1 MKTRIHLPIF
11 IHSLLFLFLLFSFPV
26 HGMDW
31 NLEFSEKNFVKLE
44 ENSTLAFE
52 TRKRDL
58 HPYYRNKK
66 DIFVRKIREN
76 ENKVFSREIY
86 VSDENQSEEYCSIY
100 IKDKNVVIALRHLL
114 YIYRTVDKT
123 VWYNRMNSGSNSN
136 NFEDNTRENTRESVE
151 FVENSNEVLLT
162 TKVDLTPTIEFY
174 VSRKLFPEEKLK
186 YRGAYIVL
194 KMKKKVGEN
203 DLEYEK
209 ILLEDYQYNYEVND
223 RFAVIR
229 RNFISFQEM
238 VTQLEKNAKISVELT
253 LFHEKSDEDSSR
265 DENSIRNKNGKSN
278 RNSVNE
284 KIFIEFSPEE
294 LNEILKCIDKK
305 TKKEAI
311 ENFARKEEIRKQTV
325 VRMTNLYFD
334 IEKLK
339 NETNRSNHLHLKD
352 VVENLDI
359 RSVLLEKELV
369 YVGENKKY
377 AIFSNPSA
385 NSHVLV
391 FVTND
396 GERNSFFDYSC
407 SLIEERKI
415 HEKNV
420 NQLLV
425 CENEDKKIFLYR
437 KIKNQMTYHF
447 VFFANSSSIS
457 EKESRKLYDF
467 LLYN

>member
-1 MKTRIHLPIF
+1 
-11 IHSLLFLFLLFSFPV
+11 
-26 HGMDW
+26 MDW
-31 NLEFSEKNFVKLE
+31 NSKFSEKNFVKLE

-52 TRKRDL
+52 TRKSDL

-76 ENKVFSREIY
+76 DNKVFSREIY
-86 VSDENQSEEYCSIY
+86 VSSEDQSEEYCSIY
-100 IKDKNVVIALRHLL
+100 IRYENVVIALRDLL
-114 YIYRTVDKT
+114 YIYKIADRTV
-123 VWYNRMNSGSNSN
+123 WFNRMNSGSNWN
-136 NFEDNTRENTRESVE
+136 NFEENIEENTRENVE
-151 FVENSNEVLLT
+151 MTENSNEVLIT

-194 KMKKKVGEN
+194 EMKKKVGEN
-203 DLEYEK
+203 DLEYRK
-209 ILLEDYQYNYEVND
+209 ILLEDYQYYYEVNE

-238 VTQLEKNAKISVELT
+238 VTQLEKNAKIEIQVT
-253 LFHEKSDEDSSR
+253 LFHEKSNEGRNSN
-265 DENSIRNKNGKSN
+265 ENSIRNKNGVSD

-284 KIFIEFSPEE
+284 KISLKFSPEE
-294 LNEILKCIDKK
+294 SNEILKCIGKK

-325 VRMTNLYFD
+325 VRTTNSYFD
-334 IEKLK
+334 IEKLN
-339 NETNRSNHLHLKD
+339 NETNRSNYLHLKD
-352 VVENLDI
+352 VVRNLDI
-359 RSVLLEKELV
+359 RSVLFEKEPV
-369 YVGENKKY
+369 FVDENKKY

-396 GERNSFFDYSC
+396 DEGNSLFDYSC
-407 SLIEERKI
+407 SLITEQKI
-415 HEKNV
+415 HEKND
-420 NQLLV
+420 NRLLV
-425 CENEDKKIFLYR
+425 CEKEDRRIFLYR
-437 KIKNQMTYHF
+437 KIKNRMTYHF
-447 VFFANSSSIS
+447 VFFANSSNIS
-457 EKESRKLYDF
+457 EEESRKLYDF